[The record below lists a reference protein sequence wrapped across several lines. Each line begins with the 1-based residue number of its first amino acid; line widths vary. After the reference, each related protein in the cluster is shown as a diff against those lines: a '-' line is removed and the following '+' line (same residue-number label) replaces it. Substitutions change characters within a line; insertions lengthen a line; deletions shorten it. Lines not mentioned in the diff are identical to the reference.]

1 MFMAVGGKA
10 EGALAPMRLS
20 LFPSNHT
27 FISTLHVLV
36 KSVRVSAMASVLVK
50 RFRQREISAALA
62 ATSKIAQQPAKSS
75 WAKGMPPSQPPQAQA
90 SVQTAVKPQG
100 SKFPVKVHNPFLP
113 TKNRETGR
121 WAPAKYSR
129 RRQAELIKQA
139 KATNALHLIPPGPK
153 LGAAALQAAVAA
165 VPRALRP
172 RPTYKERRSALWAR
186 PVMWTGQ
193 LKERKVKG
201 ADIGNRLYAGK
212 KRMFKG
218 HKWQRTMATREA
230 RRKMLLRDMR
240 KRVRRFKSVS
250 WGVCTENGGG
260 VLTGFVGV
268 PSQEAEP
275 AYQGKVILKGG
286 QAPILVSQIILDF
299 YHCHLHIFCSPVS
312 PIQTGS
318 EFLEELCS

>member
-1 MFMAVGGKA
+1 MAVGIKA
-10 EGALAPMRLS
+10 EGALALMRLG

-27 FISTLHVLV
+27 FVSTLHVLV
-36 KSVRVSAMASVLVK
+36 KSVRVSAMASALVK
-50 RFRQREISAALA
+50 RFRQREIIAALA

-100 SKFPVKVHNPFLP
+100 SKFPVKVHNPFL
-113 TKNRETGR
+113 
-121 WAPAKYSR
+121 
-129 RRQAELIKQA
+129 
-139 KATNALHLIPPGPK
+139 ATNALHLIPPGPK